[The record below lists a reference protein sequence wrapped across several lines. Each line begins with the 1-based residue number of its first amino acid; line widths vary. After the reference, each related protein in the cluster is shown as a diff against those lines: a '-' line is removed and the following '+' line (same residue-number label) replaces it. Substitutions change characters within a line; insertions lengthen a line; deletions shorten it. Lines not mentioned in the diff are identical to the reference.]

1 MSGSFALFFLLPV
14 SVALG
19 IIFVLWL
26 YYANR
31 RTGLEKQA
39 GEGKI
44 YRCENCRHVYVERR
58 LYPLMVCPR
67 CQHPNSAIRR

>member
-1 MSGSFALFFLLPV
+1 MGWSLSAFFLLPV
-14 SVALG
+14 AATLG
-19 IIFVLWL
+19 IILALWL
-26 YYANR
+26 YYTNR
-31 RTGLEKQA
+31 RSGLEKRP

-44 YRCENCRHVYVERR
+44 YRCENCRLVYVERR